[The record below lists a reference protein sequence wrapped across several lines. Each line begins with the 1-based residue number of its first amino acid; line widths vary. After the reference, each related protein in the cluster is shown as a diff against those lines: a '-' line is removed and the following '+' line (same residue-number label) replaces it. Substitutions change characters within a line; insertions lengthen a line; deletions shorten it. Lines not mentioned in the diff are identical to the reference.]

1 MLVTSP
7 FFTAMSMMIQI
18 VIFCLLQQSQGCG
31 IEMGFAGVVG
41 KRSKSYFVVVMTDN

>member
-7 FFTAMSMMIQI
+7 FFYSKENDDPNCN
-18 VIFCLLQQSQGCG
+18 FCLLQPSQGCG
-31 IEMGFAGVVG
+31 IEMEFAGVVG